1 MKLLLNEDEDLPLDH
16 DSIPVTAMPEVRMVT
31 TTPYKVGETTWSK
44 VDLHS
49 LKLTVPENIGHYL
62 KQRYKDDFSTFSAH
76 FEITLPSIQSVPQS
90 AEHLFPSVYCTVKN
104 DILHKLRSVE

>member
-1 MKLLLNEDEDLPLDH
+1 MEKLP
-16 DSIPVTAMPEVRMVT
+16 SQS
-31 TTPYKVGETTWSK
+31 WSK

-49 LKLTVPENIGHYL
+49 LKQMVPKDIGHYL

-104 DILHKLRSVE
+104 PA